1 MAPPTIPI
9 AHNDGPNHQTR
20 ERRDMADA
28 DNIILESIFHPYA
41 MEQME
46 VFAKKGDGQVSFVH
60 YTSARAALGIIK
72 SKRVWLR
79 NVTGMCDYSEVLY
92 GQSLLRNVLY
102 NDSEKRLTALTE
114 AVDGCAPGA
123 TAEAIRLFNQSWNDI
138 RCNTYVTCISEHCK
152 EEDEHGRLSMWRAF
166 GGTDVRVAIVFKF
179 SYSLLRANV
188 FSLVVSPVA
197 YVGER
202 QLQTEF
208 YRVVGNIHK
217 NRDFLKSVGREQIVT
232 SLYNMLVAAVTCLK
246 HEGFKEECEWRLIY
260 APVRWPSAL
269 IEQERSTEDI
279 GGIPQIIYK
288 IPLDA
293 NTPNAPEG
301 LKQLDFSRLF
311 DRLIVGP
318 TAYPYSMLEAFVAEL
333 QKAGVPE
340 PRILLSRIPIRM

>member
-1 MAPPTIPI
+1 MAES
-9 AHNDGPNHQTR
+9 D
-20 ERRDMADA
+20 EVS
-28 DNIILESIFHPYA
+28 LESIFHPYA
-41 MEQME
+41 MEQM
-46 VFAKKGDGQVSFVH
+46 VAFAKKRGDGQVSFVH
-60 YTSARAALGIIK
+60 YTSAKAALGIIK

-102 NDSEKRLTALTE
+102 NDGQKGLTALTE

-123 TAEAIRLFNQSWNDI
+123 TEEAIRLFNQTWNDI
-138 RCNTYVTCISEHCK
+138 RHNTYVTCISEHYK

-179 SYSLLRANV
+179 PYSLLRANV

-197 YVGER
+197 YLGEQ
-202 QLQTEF
+202 QLQTEV
-208 YRVVGNIHK
+208 YRVVGNIHQH
-217 NRDFLKSVGREQIVT
+217 RDFLKSLGREQIVT

-260 APVRWPSAL
+260 APVRWHSQL
-269 IEQERSTEDI
+269 IAQERSTEDI

-293 NTPNAPEG
+293 NTPGAPEG

-311 DRLIVGP
+311 DRLIVSP
-318 TAYPYSMLEAFVAEL
+318 TVYPDSMLEAFVTAL

-340 PRILLSRIPIRM
+340 PRILRSGIPIRM